1 MTLKKLFFIFIV
13 AGFLALPVFGLA
25 QTAPVGGQA
34 QNKITLTL
42 FHGEECPH
50 CIAERAFL
58 NDLKKEMPDLEVVE
72 YEVWHN
78 EANRKLFQD
87 ALNKFGVETPGV
99 PFTIVGEK
107 FLVGFDNTDNYG
119 QKIRQMVIDAR
130 AGNSHQPSAISL
142 PESKAGN
149 QPTIKLPLLGEV
161 NIKQFSIPFLA
172 VVIGTLDGFNPC
184 SMWALITMIT
194 LILAVG
200 DRKKLWIVGWT
211 FILVSGLSYFLFMA
225 AWLNAFVFLGFI
237 SIIRIIIGLIAI
249 VSGIAALNDFIAKK
263 YNVCL
268 IGNLEQQRK
277 ISEKFNK
284 ILNKNWWA
292 IIAGVAGIAFS
303 VNLVELMCSI
313 GFPVIFTQA
322 LALQNTAFLQKYF
335 YIIIYVFFYML
346 LNIIVLLVAG
356 FSSKF
361 FIINEKY
368 TKYSHLIAGLMML
381 VLGLIFIIKPELLA
395 IR

>member
-1 MTLKKLFFIFIV
+1 MTFKKIFFILII
-13 AGFLALPVFGLA
+13 AGFLALPVFGF
-25 QTAPVGGQA
+25 VQA
-34 QNKITLTL
+34 QEKITLTL
-42 FHGEECPH
+42 YHGEECPH

-58 NDLKKEMPDLEVVE
+58 NDLKKEMPELEVVE

-78 EANRKLFQD
+78 EANQKLLQEAFD
-87 ALNKFGVETPGV
+87 KLGVENPGI
-99 PFTIVGEK
+99 PFTIVGEN
-107 FLVGFDNTDNYG
+107 FLVGFDNSENYG
-119 QKIRQMVIDAR
+119 QKIRQMVLGI
-130 AGNSHQPSAISL
+130 
-142 PESKAGN
+142 GN
-149 QPTIKLPLLGEV
+149 QQTTKLPFLGEI
-161 NIKQFSIPFLA
+161 NIKEFSIPILA
-172 VVIGTLDGFNPC
+172 AVIGTLDGFNPC

-211 FILVSGLSYFLFMA
+211 FILVSGFSYFLFMA

-237 SIIRIIIGLIAI
+237 SIIRIIIGLIA
-249 VSGIAALNDFIAKK
+249 VASGVAALNDFIAKK

-268 IGNLEQQRK
+268 IGNLEQQKK
-277 ISEKFNK
+277 ISDKFNK

-322 LALQNTAFLQKYF
+322 LALQNMAFLQKYL
-335 YIIIYVFFYML
+335 YIILYVFFYML
-346 LNIIVLLVAG
+346 LNIIVLLTAG

-361 FIINEKY
+361 LIVNEKY
-368 TKYSHLIAGLMML
+368 TKYSHLIAGLLML
-381 VLGLIFIIKPELLA
+381 ALGLVFIFKPELLA

>member
-1 MTLKKLFFIFIV
+1 MTLKNLFLFFLV
-13 AGFLALPVFGLA
+13 AGFLVALNFSF
-25 QTAPVGGQA
+25 TQA
-34 QNKITLTL
+34 QEKITLTL
-42 FHGEECPH
+42 YHGEECPH
-50 CIAERAFL
+50 CQAERAFL
-58 NDLKKEMPDLEVVE
+58 NNLKKETPDLEVIE

-78 EANRKLFQD
+78 EANQKLFKD
-87 ALNKFGVETPGV
+87 ALDKFGVETPGV

-107 FLVGFDNTDNYG
+107 FLVGFDNADNYG
-119 QKIRQMVIDAR
+119 QKIRQMVNDER
-130 AGNSHQPSAISL
+130 SHQPSAS
-142 PESKAGN
+142 SN
-149 QPTIKLPLLGEV
+149 QQTTKLPLLGEV
-161 NIKQFSIPFLA
+161 NIKQFSIPVLA
-172 VVIGTLDGFNPC
+172 VIIGTLDGFNPC

-194 LILAVG
+194 LILAIG
-200 DRKKLWIVGWT
+200 DRKKLWVVGWT
-211 FILVSGLSYFLFMA
+211 FIFVSGLSYFLFMS

-237 SIIRIIIGLIAI
+237 SIVRIIIGLIAI
-249 VSGIAALNDFIAKK
+249 ASGVAALNDFIAKK

-268 IGNLEQQRK
+268 IGTMEQQK
-277 ISEKFNK
+277 KVSEKFAQ
-284 ILNKNWWA
+284 ILNKNWRA

-322 LALQNTAFLQKYF
+322 LALQNTGILQKYF
-335 YIIIYVFFYML
+335 YIILYVFFYML

-368 TKYSHLIAGLMML
+368 TKYSHLIAGLLMFI
-381 VLGLIFIIKPELLA
+381 LGLIFIFKPELLA